1 MRYREKTEIL
11 RMFTAT
17 ITARYWKHTYIWKT
31 VGFKTMKLFNTIKF
45 EQFKHCENKPLQSEI
60 NDAAFSAAICVCHKN
75 LCFHLIHVTR
85 KSFYVIQAI

>member
-1 MRYREKTEIL
+1 MIIGCRNNNNKMRYREKTEIL

-31 VGFKTMKLFNTIKF
+31 VGFKTMELFNTIKF

-60 NDAAFSAAICVCHKN
+60 KTPHSVLLSASVIKTFAFI
-75 LCFHLIHVTR
+75 
-85 KSFYVIQAI
+85 